1 MIFSFDTSAFIEP
14 WQRRYPRDL
23 FEPYW
28 QWIEQQIAD
37 GTVRATEL
45 VKAELGQ
52 VEDDL
57 LAWAKDQEDLFIPID
72 GDVQQALTAVVAA
85 FPKLADHHRDRSGAD
100 PWVVAQAMALNCPVV
115 TYETMGKQNK
125 PKIPNA
131 CQHFGIK
138 VYSWVDVL
146 RDTGFKA

>member
-14 WQRRYPRDL
+14 WQRHYPRDL

-45 VKAELGQ
+45 VKVELGQ

-57 LAWAKDQEDLFIPID
+57 LAWAKDQDDLFIPID
-72 GDVQQALTAVVAA
+72 EDVQQALAAVVAA
-85 FPKLADHHRDRSGAD
+85 FPNLADHHRDRSGAD
-100 PWVVAQAMALNCPVV
+100 PWVVAQAMVLNCPVV
-115 TYETMGKQNK
+115 TYETLGKQTK

-131 CQHFGIK
+131 CHHFGIK

-146 RDTGFKA
+146 RDTGFTT